1 MSTIN
6 FIEAM
11 HTSEETPREQIKIR
25 TQCFGSQ
32 IKKQNTKIKF
42 YTGDEAH
49 LKKCLTDQNIKQ
61 RVLNK

>member
-11 HTSEETPREQIKIR
+11 HTSEETPRKQIKI
-25 TQCFGSQ
+25 QCFGCQ